1 MNWFSHLMRMWRVR
15 RSKNKKLLTRI
26 QRDLCLLPRQIDR
39 STLSLTV
46 LHSLLALVCL
56 WDWFSMCVCVPTRAL
71 CMCVCVCVLR
81 CMFINVCSYS
91 NAWNLLV
98 YVKVRE
104 KGKTVSFFQRILF
117 LALSYEEIS
126 WPIFLILVTGNL
138 RILYYLIPVLALKS
152 RGWLLPFGRWVNWVS
167 ERLQSLPKVYSAC
180 R

>member
-1 MNWFSHLMRMWRVR
+1 MEGKEKQKQKTVNKNTERSVFVAKTNWQINLVSNCSSFPSGFS
-15 RSKNKKLLTRI
+15 
-26 QRDLCLLPRQIDR
+26 
-39 STLSLTV
+39 LSLR
-46 LHSLLALVCL
+46 LV
-56 WDWFSMCVCVPTRAL
+56 FYVRVCSHTCIVYA
-71 CMCVCVCVLR
+71 CVCVCVLR

-98 YVKVRE
+98 YVKVGE

-138 RILYYLIPVLALKS
+138 RILYYLIPILALKS